1 MRLTVKQ
8 LAALHEAD
16 KDKIFQLPERRR
28 HSPGVLATLVR
39 AGLLEATSV
48 GVIWNITDAGRAKL
62 ACPRSETGNPSV
74 APRTSPT
81 VAALEQTEWAK
92 QFKVDSPVSY
102 KAALQY
108 ALQNGLTVFIER
120 SFESGDPVWAVR
132 VFDDPEFWMEAKP
145 TKAQAIALCREMGWK
160 IVA

>member
-62 ACPRSETGNPSV
+62 ACLRSETGNPSV
-74 APRTSPT
+74 VPRTSTT

-108 ALQNGLTVFIER
+108 ALQDELSVFIER
-120 SFESGDPVWAVR
+120 SFETGDPVWAVR

-145 TKAQAIALCREMGWK
+145 TKVQAIELCREMGWK
-160 IVA
+160 IVE